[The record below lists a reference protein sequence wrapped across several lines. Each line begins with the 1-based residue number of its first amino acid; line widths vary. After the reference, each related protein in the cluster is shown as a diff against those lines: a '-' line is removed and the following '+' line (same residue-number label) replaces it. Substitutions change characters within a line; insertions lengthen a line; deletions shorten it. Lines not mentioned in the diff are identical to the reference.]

1 MVDPTHRTMT
11 IPTLYIGYS
20 MAFITTKQV
29 EDAFNSIIGDML
41 VESVESCDK
50 TNDKTGRPFKIFF
63 IKFKGTNQILNEMI
77 QRIKDETHVKLNY
90 DRDWFWKVQLYIPKE
105 IQTADT
111 PPPPPI

>member
-1 MVDPTHRTMT
+1 MT
-11 IPTLYIGYS
+11 TPTLYIGYS

-29 EDAFNSIIGDML
+29 QDAFNSIIDDTL

-50 TNDKTGRPFKIFF
+50 INEKTGRPFKIFF
-63 IKFKGTNQILNEMI
+63 IKFKGSNQILNEMI

-105 IQTADT
+105 VTTANT